1 MLTTHGI
8 HQWRVIPGLQDTGGQ
23 NVFVN
28 DFADELTRQGYKVT
42 IVNRGGYKHP
52 ETGILQSGIDYK
64 NKSQRIVYLDD
75 GLHQFVRKEDMADR
89 IPQLVKALNDFVQRE
104 GTSIDLMISN
114 YWDAGIVAATFK
126 KESQYKPIHVWIP
139 HSLGEIKKMH
149 MPSQQWEKLR
159 IEERINAENRLLE
172 QVDAVAATSDL
183 IQKIL
188 VNNYQYQ
195 GKMLW
200 LPPCIDNQRYYAR
213 QVKSNDPV
221 WQLLSA
227 ETGLPPKEIRKR
239 KIITEISRTD
249 VTKRKDILIEAFAKI
264 HAQFPNTF
272 LIISI
277 DDNVTDLAQRL
288 RKLIHDFQ
296 IESSVA
302 VVGSIWDFLP
312 SIYAI
317 TDIYCT
323 SSITEGFGMSAEE
336 AAATGVP
343 VVATSLVPFA
353 TEYLL
358 GDDVTE
364 ESFSQENNIQIGK
377 GAIVVPP
384 FNVDGISAALEKLLT
399 DEKLRLTM
407 GKNAYEIT
415 IPYFTWKQ
423 IVEDFLNELGLN

>member
-28 DFADELTRQGYKVT
+28 DFADELAQRGYKVT

-52 ETGILQSGIDYK
+52 ETGKLQSGIDYK
-64 NKSQRIVYLDD
+64 NQYQRIVYLDD

-126 KESQYKPIHVWIP
+126 KESQYNPIHVWIP

-159 IEERINAENRLLE
+159 IEERINAEFRLLE

-188 VNNYQYQ
+188 VNNYQYK

-200 LPPCIDNQRYYAR
+200 LPPCIDNQRYHAR
-213 QVKSNDPV
+213 QVKDNDPV

-227 ETGLPPKEIRKR
+227 ETGLPPEEIRKR

-249 VTKRKDILIEAFAKI
+249 VTKRKDILIEAFAQI
-264 HAQFPNTF
+264 HTQFPNTF

-277 DDNVTDLAQRL
+277 DDNVTELAQQL

-312 SIYAI
+312 NIYAI
-317 TDIYCT
+317 SDIYCT

-358 GDDVTE
+358 GDDISEV
-364 ESFSQENNIQIGK
+364 SFSQENKIQIGK

-384 FNVDGISAALEKLLT
+384 FDVDGISVALEKLLS
-399 DEKLRLTM
+399 DEKLRLAM

-415 IPYFTWKQ
+415 IPYFTWEQ
-423 IVEDFLNELGLN
+423 IVEDFLKELGLK